1 MNKIKQWFATLTPDK
16 QRKVILFGVI
26 GLILL
31 AIVIAV
37 IATEDDGKP
46 AHTST
51 KKKKIETSILTGKD
65 PTKIGIE
72 QLLASQKRS
81 EAELEDLKR
90 QIQGLKNQV
99 TPGAKDSGKSNQ
111 LPYPYNQPAAG
122 VDQVSLPDGS
132 QAVSLPNGGGS
143 VSAPAVVPVTAPDK
157 AVADALG
164 SAPPIPSGK
173 GAQNQAPAK
182 SAQDLPPPNIPGMP
196 NGSSAGTGGP
206 NDPFSDGPVV
216 PISPAAPPPP
226 PPPAKPTLRV
236 LQPRSDLKQ
245 PVADFGPSSNSTYT
259 PSAVSPT
266 GRGQGRNANRD
277 PEFYL
282 PMGSMLSGTLLT
294 GVDAPASGQHAR
306 KDPFPA
312 LLRVKHEAI
321 LPNNGL
327 LDIRDCLLIASAYSD
342 LSSERVYMRAEGLSC
357 QRGDGA
363 IIEATIDAYASGA
376 DGKAGL
382 HGRVVEKT
390 GQLVARSLVAG
401 FVGGLAEAF
410 KPQKSQAVSVNPAAG
425 STGTFQYPD
434 ASYVVG
440 TGLLGGASEA
450 ATRIGSIYDELAK
463 QIVPVIEVNAGIPVD
478 FILTRGVTL
487 RFKKVGEVSGAAAA
501 RTSSAG
507 SPNARPDQ
515 ATTSLTGS
523 IGGGFSVTPG
533 QGTSTPPPTPTGPSN
548 TFSSGGR
555 R

>member
-16 QRKVILFGVI
+16 QRKAILFGVI

-37 IATEDDGKP
+37 VATEDDGKP
-46 AHTST
+46 QHTSS

-65 PTKIGIE
+65 PTKVGIE

-90 QIQGLKNQV
+90 QLQGLRNQV
-99 TPGAKDSGKSNQ
+99 SPGSKDAGKSNQ
-111 LPYPYNQPAAG
+111 LPYPYNQSPNG
-122 VDQVSLPDGS
+122 GDQVSLPDGS

-143 VSAPAVVPVTAPDK
+143 VNAPAVAPVSAPDK
-157 AVADALG
+157 AVAEALG
-164 SAPPIPSGK
+164 NAPPSPNGK
-173 GAQNQAPAK
+173 VGRNQAPPK
-182 SAQDLPPPNIPGMP
+182 TPQDLPPPNIPGMP
-196 NGSSAGTGGP
+196 SGGP
-206 NDPFSDGPVV
+206 VAAGGANDPFSDGPAV
-216 PISPAAPPPP
+216 PITNPAPPPP
-226 PPPAKPTLRV
+226 PPPAKPNLRV

-245 PVADFGPSSNSTYT
+245 PVADFGPTSNSTYT
-259 PSAVSPT
+259 PSAVMPT

-401 FVGGLAEAF
+401 FVGGLADAF
-410 KPQKSQAVSVNPAAG
+410 KPQKSQAVSVNPSNG

-434 ASYVVG
+434 PSYVVG

-450 ATRIGSIYDELAK
+450 ASRIGSIYDELAK

-487 RFKKVGEVSGAAAA
+487 RFKKVGEVSGASAA
-501 RTSSAG
+501 RTSAAG
-507 SPNARPDQ
+507 APNARPDQ
-515 ATTSLTGS
+515 ATTSVTGS
-523 IGGGFSVTPG
+523 LGGGFSVTPG
-533 QGTSTPPPTPTGPSN
+533 QGSSTPPPTPTGPAN
-548 TFSSGGR
+548 TFTGPGR

>member
-1 MNKIKQWFATLTPDK
+1 
-16 QRKVILFGVI
+16 
-26 GLILL
+26 
-31 AIVIAV
+31 
-37 IATEDDGKP
+37 
-46 AHTST
+46 
-51 KKKKIETSILTGKD
+51 
-65 PTKIGIE
+65 
-72 QLLASQKRS
+72 
-81 EAELEDLKR
+81 
-90 QIQGLKNQV
+90 
-99 TPGAKDSGKSNQ
+99 
-111 LPYPYNQPAAG
+111 
-122 VDQVSLPDGS
+122 
-132 QAVSLPNGGGS
+132 
-143 VSAPAVVPVTAPDK
+143 
-157 AVADALG
+157 
-164 SAPPIPSGK
+164 
-173 GAQNQAPAK
+173 
-182 SAQDLPPPNIPGMP
+182 
-196 NGSSAGTGGP
+196 
-206 NDPFSDGPVV
+206 
-216 PISPAAPPPP
+216 
-226 PPPAKPTLRV
+226 
-236 LQPRSDLKQ
+236 
-245 PVADFGPSSNSTYT
+245 
-259 PSAVSPT
+259 
-266 GRGQGRNANRD
+266 
-277 PEFYL
+277 
-282 PMGSMLSGTLLT
+282 MGSMLSGTLLT

>member
-1 MNKIKQWFATLTPDK
+1 MNKIKQWFSTLSPGN
-16 QRKVILFGVI
+16 QRKVILFGVV

-37 IATEDDGKP
+37 VATDDDTKP
-46 AHTST
+46 HTTSN
-51 KKKKIETSILTGKD
+51 KKKRIETSILTGKD
-65 PTKIGIE
+65 PTKVGIE

-90 QIQGLKNQV
+90 QLQGLRNQV
-99 TPGAKDSGKSNQ
+99 SPGSKENGNSHA
-111 LPYPYNQPAAG
+111 LPYPYNQSPNG
-122 VDQVSLPDGS
+122 DQVSLPEGS
-132 QAVSLPNGGGS
+132 QSVSLPNGGGS
-143 VSAPAVVPVTAPDK
+143 VTAAPVAPVTASDK

-164 SAPPIPSGK
+164 NAPAAPAPKGGRGAPPK
-173 GAQNQAPAK
+173 G
-182 SAQDLPPPNIPGMP
+182 AQDLPPPNIPGMP
-196 NGSSAGTGGP
+196 TAGTVAVGS
-206 NDPFSDGPVV
+206 DPFSDGPAV
-216 PISPAAPPPP
+216 PISNPSPPPP

-236 LQPRSDLKQ
+236 LQPRADLKQ
-245 PVADFGPSSNSTYT
+245 PVADFGTNANSTYT
-259 PSAVSPT
+259 PAALMPT
-266 GRGQGRNANRD
+266 GRGQGRNSNRD

-376 DGKAGL
+376 DGKAGV

-410 KPQKSQAVSVNPAAG
+410 KPQKSQAVSVNPQTG

-463 QIVPVIEVNAGIPVD
+463 QIVPVIEVNAGIPLD

-501 RTSSAG
+501 RQAAA
-507 SPNARPDQ
+507 PNARPDQ
-515 ATTSLTGS
+515 ATTSVTGS
-523 IGGGFSVTPG
+523 LGGGFSVTPG
-533 QGTSTPPPTPTGPSN
+533 AGTSTPPPTPTGPSN
-548 TFSSGGR
+548 TFQSGGR